1 MATLTRLQRAIPI
14 VQWLPAYKRQYISGD
29 VLAGIIVA
37 ALMVTEGVAYS
48 GIVGVPVIVGLSAV
62 PFCLIAYAV
71 LGSSPQLIVGPLATM
86 AVISGSIVV
95 SLSGGSPQ
103 RAVAITCALAIATG
117 LVLLVAALL
126 RLGWIAEFLS
136 RPILAGFVSGLVIL
150 IIVGQLPDLLGVK
163 GGPGNTIQKF
173 IAVVGELGA
182 INWLTAAVGIG
193 ALIVLFAGHH
203 FAPKLP
209 WSFIVLVLGIIA
221 SSVFDL
227 ASRGVAIVGQIAS
240 GIPALSIPAITAA
253 DIPPILI
260 GGASL
265 AIVGLAEALSVARLY
280 AIQGGY
286 RIRTNQEFVGQGASN
301 LLSGLFGGF
310 AICGSLVKTAAAARA
325 HGKTQMTSLVA
336 AVLGLA
342 VLLGLDQLLTDLP
355 NAVLA
360 AIIINAVAHMFAAR
374 EIAGF
379 WKVKPSDFIAAV
391 VCLVAV
397 LIVGALYGL
406 LIGVAVAL
414 AAYLYRSS
422 RVKADETNVDGH
434 PSVLVVRL
442 ESPLFWP
449 NAQGLNDHILDL
461 TAANPSLT
469 CVVLD
474 LSGTTQLDVTSADV
488 LEEVQQQLAK
498 QGVALLVACDQPEV
512 VHTLTQSGFLTGD
525 ERCFPSVEAAVA
537 SATSST
543 SLSGIAERPR

>member
-1 MATLTRLQRAIPI
+1 MATTTRLQRAIPI
-14 VQWLPAYKRQYISGD
+14 VQWLPAYRRQYISGD

-95 SLSGGSPQ
+95 SLSGGNPQ
-103 RAVAITCALAIATG
+103 TAVAVTCALAIATG
-117 LVLLVAALL
+117 LVLIVAALL

-163 GGPGNTIQKF
+163 GGSGNTIQKF
-173 IAVVGELGA
+173 IAVLGELGT

-193 ALIVLFAGHH
+193 ALIVLFAGRH
-203 FAPKLP
+203 FAPRLP
-209 WSFIVLVLGIIA
+209 WSFLVLVLGIIVSA
-221 SSVFDL
+221 IFDL
-227 ASRGVAIVGQIAS
+227 SAHGVAIVGEIAS
-240 GIPALSIPAITAA
+240 GIPSLSIPAISAA
-253 DIPPILI
+253 DLPPILI

-379 WKVKPSDFIAAV
+379 WKVKRSDFVAAV
-391 VCLVAV
+391 VCLIAV

-414 AAYLYRSS
+414 GAYLYRSS
-422 RVKADETNVDGH
+422 RVKADESSVDGH
-434 PSVLVVRL
+434 PSVSVLRL

-449 NAQGLNDHILDL
+449 NAQGLNDHILDML
-461 TAANPSLT
+461 VSNPALT
-469 CVVLD
+469 CIVLD
-474 LSGTTQLDVTSADV
+474 LSGTTQMDITSADV

-525 ERCFPSVEAAVA
+525 ERIFPSVEAAVA
-537 SATSST
+537 SATSSSAT
-543 SLSGIAERPR
+543 